1 MDSPA
6 VLAAG
11 YRVTGAT
18 PRRPTRCRACHWAS
32 SVASSVAS
40 RLALYL
46 ALGGALALGWSAAVH
61 AEWLFDVDAG
71 ARYESNLTR
80 AQQDPD
86 IRADAAATLL
96 ASGGYFFALTGADG
110 LTLDVNAA
118 GEAWNRFHGL
128 NEISIGG
135 SAS

>member
-6 VLAAG
+6 VLAAR

-18 PRRPTRCRACHWAS
+18 PRRPTRCRGCRL
-32 SVASSVAS
+32 ASSVAS
-40 RLALYL
+40 RL